1 LIAARVQVGRRNGE
15 ANVVLEEVFPLEEA
29 ARRSSVCM
37 TLVLDSDRLDS
48 CALEQLVALLQR
60 HPGPTPVR
68 LCLSDPAGAGA
79 VIVSAG
85 AGFTVAPNPG
95 LRASLGALAGVMEVA
110 LTDRDDR

>member
-1 LIAARVQVGRRNGE
+1 
-15 ANVVLEEVFPLEEA
+15 
-29 ARRSSVCM
+29 M
-37 TLVLDSDRLDS
+37 TLVLDSDHLDS
-48 CALEQLVALLQR
+48 RALEQLVALLQR

-68 LCLSDPAGAGA
+68 LCLSDPDGAGA

-95 LRASLGALAGVMEVA
+95 LRASLGALAGVVEVA